1 MPHISLHRFF
11 RRWGRGA
18 GLAVAGL
25 ALGIGLQLGCQTVV
39 PDTIMGAD
47 GPVTLTQIKAVLN
60 DSDLTDDAARRQ
72 ALRDLG
78 ITDEA
83 VIDLLIEEASSL

>member
-1 MPHISLHRFF
+1 MRSGLCL
-11 RRWGRGA
+11 GLA
-18 GLAVAGL
+18 GLL
-25 ALGIGLQLGCQTVV
+25 ILIGLQLGCQTVV

-47 GPVTLTQIKAVLN
+47 GPITLTEINAVLN
-60 DSDLTDDAARRQ
+60 DPDLTDDAARRQ